1 MYTKNKPTFEI
12 YSAKGFTLIELMV
25 VIVIIGLLAAIA
37 IPNFQRYQAKS
48 RQTEAKLMLASVF
61 TAESSFVVEQNA
73 FTSCL
78 ASIGVTPDGTNRFYT
93 FGFSNAIAGGATCGN
108 PNAVCNSINFNPVTT
123 CGAPAAG
130 LTHFLATRSSNGLAF
145 PTEATLAGGAAP
157 NNGRVATLIG
167 AGAGNFFT
175 SIAIGNISSNSAS
188 PPDGWSMTQAKLLT
202 NYDPRL

>member
-1 MYTKNKPTFEI
+1 MFMLRTK
-12 YSAKGFTLIELMV
+12 SGFTLVELMV
-25 VIVIIGLLAAIA
+25 VVAIIGILAAIA
-37 IPNFQRYQAKS
+37 IPNFQRYQARA
-48 RQTEAKLMLASVF
+48 RQTEGKLMLSSVY
-61 TAESSFVVEQNA
+61 TAEASFVVEQNA
-73 FTSCL
+73 YTSCL
-78 ASIGVTPDGTNRFYT
+78 ASIGVAPDGTNRFYT
-93 FGFSNAIAGGATCGN
+93 FGFSNGIAGGATCGN

-175 SIAIGNISSNSAS
+175 VIAVGHVSNNAATDAAGDQWSINEGRN
-188 PPDGWSMTQAKLLT
+188 LV
-202 NYDPRL
+202 NYAPSL